1 MKVTINWLNEYVD
14 LSGLSAEEIAEALTM
29 AGLEVEVV
37 QPLGRELECI
47 VAGRV
52 LAVEKHPE
60 ADKLVLCQVDAGQGP
75 VTIVCGAP
83 NVRAGITVPVA
94 VPGVT
99 TPGGQK
105 IQVATIRKRT
115 SFGMLCS
122 ERELGLS
129 EDHSGIMIL
138 PEGTAPGRPLSRI
151 LGLEDTLLEVN
162 ITPNRGDCLSHL
174 GIARELAAIYD
185 RPLRLPA
192 VSLDR
197 EGLEIQ
203 GQTSVTLLEPDHCP
217 RYAARLIR
225 GVTVGPSPR
234 WLRQRLESV
243 GLRSISNIVDIT
255 NWVLLETGQPLHAF
269 DYDLLAENRIVVRTA
284 RPNEPFTTLDG
295 VPRVLSSDMLVIAD
309 GQKAVALAG
318 IMGGLDSEIRNETRN
333 VLLESAFF
341 DPVSI
346 RRTAKKLGLSTEAS
360 VRFER
365 GVDLDGILPAADRAA
380 RLMQELGGGTVVP
393 GVVDQYPRPVSSSP
407 ITLDVAQAGRF
418 LGIKISMD
426 QALDIGRRLGLPMV
440 RKDQDRIEVR
450 PPAFRRDLSRPVDLM
465 EELARLI
472 GYDRIPSTYPRG
484 ASTAAKEPPTLS
496 LRRRI
501 EEILTGLGFDQII
514 TYSFIAE
521 KWAAFFSPS
530 DAAPGKPPYLALSN
544 PLSEDQAVMR
554 TSLLPGLLS
563 TLKRNL
569 DQRNLNLR
577 IFEVGNVFYPAA
589 EPEQLP
595 RENTRLGVLW
605 SGKRYPE
612 SFHQKGEL
620 ADFYDLKGVVEGLLE
635 ALQVQG
641 ATLAPVNNRPG
652 YGPEQAVR
660 IVAPAGNLRE
670 IGEMGEIAP
679 AVRDLFGF
687 REGAYVLDLDLDQC
701 ARAIQETPTFKPWPR
716 YPEIARD
723 IALIL
728 DEPVTWKA
736 IQDEIHSLNQPL
748 IEALELFDLYRGK
761 PIPAGKKNLGI
772 RLHYRSA
779 EQTLTDEMVSPLHQ
793 QVVEHMINKFRATLP
808 GAK

>member
-1 MKVTINWLNEYVD
+1 MKVTLNWLNEFVD
-14 LSGLSAEEIAEALTM
+14 LSGLSAPEISEALTM
-29 AGLEVEVV
+29 AGLEVESV

-52 LAVEKHPE
+52 LEVEKHPE
-60 ADKLVLCQVDAGQGP
+60 ADKLVLCRVDAGQGP
-75 VTIVCGAP
+75 VTIICGAP

-99 TPGGQK
+99 TPAGQK

-138 PEGTAPGRPLSRI
+138 PEGVPPGRPLSRV

-192 VSLDR
+192 LSLDR
-197 EGLEIQ
+197 DGLEIQ
-203 GQTSVTLLEPDHCP
+203 GKTSVSLREPDHCP
-217 RYAARLIR
+217 RYAARLIL

-255 NWVLLETGQPLHAF
+255 NLVLLETGQPLHAF

-284 RPNEPFTTLDG
+284 QPNEPFTTLDG
-295 VPRVLSSDMLVIAD
+295 VPRILSSDMLVIAD

-318 IMGGLDSEIRNETRN
+318 IMGGLDSEISNETRN

-341 DPVSI
+341 NPVSI

-365 GVDLDGILPAADRAA
+365 GVDIEGILPAADRAA
-380 RLMQELGGGTVVP
+380 QLMRELGGGTVVP
-393 GVVDQYPRPVSSSP
+393 GVVDQYPRPLSIPP
-407 ITLDVAQAGRF
+407 ITLDVNQAGRF
-418 LGIKISMD
+418 LGIKITTD

-440 RKDQDRIEVR
+440 RKAEDRIEVR
-450 PPAFRRDLSRPVDLM
+450 PPAFRLDLTRPVDLM
-465 EELARLI
+465 EELARMI
-472 GYDRIPSTYPRG
+472 GYDRIPITYPRG

-496 LRRRI
+496 LRRRV

-521 KWAAFFSPS
+521 KWAAFFSPL
-530 DAAPGKPPYLALSN
+530 ATPGNTPYLALTH

-554 TSLLPGLLS
+554 TTLLPGLLA
-563 TLKRNL
+563 TLKKNL
-569 DQRNLNLR
+569 DQRNLNQR
-577 IFEVGNVFYPAA
+577 IFEVGQVFYPAA
-589 EPEQLP
+589 DSDQLP

-612 SFHQKGEL
+612 SFHQKGDP
-620 ADFYDLKGVVEGLLE
+620 ADFYDLKGVAEGLLE
-635 ALQVQG
+635 TLRVQG
-641 ATLAPVNNRPG
+641 ATLAPIQDRPW
-652 YGPEQAVR
+652 YRSEQAVQ
-660 IVAPAGNLRE
+660 IVAPEGVL
-670 IGEMGEIAP
+670 GEMGEIAP
-679 AVRDLFGF
+679 AVRDFFDF
-687 REGAYVLDLDLDQC
+687 RESAYVLDLDLDQC

-728 DEPVTWKA
+728 DEPITWRS
-736 IQDEIHSLNQPL
+736 IEDEIHSLNQPL
-748 IEALELFDLYRGK
+748 IEAIELFDLYRGK
-761 PIPAGKKNLGI
+761 PIPPGKKNLGI

-793 QVVEHMINKFRATLP
+793 QVVEHIMNKFRATLP

>member
-1 MKVTINWLNEYVD
+1 MKVTYNWLNEYVD
-14 LSGLSAEEIAEALTM
+14 LSGLSAGEIAEALTM
-29 AGLEVEVV
+29 AGLEVEIV
-37 QPLGRELECI
+37 QPLGRELEPI
-47 VAGRV
+47 LVGRV
-52 LAVEKHPE
+52 LEVEKHPE
-60 ADKLVLCQVDAGQGP
+60 ADKLTLCRVEVGQGP

-83 NVRAGITVPVA
+83 NVRAGISVPVA

-99 TPGGQK
+99 TPAGQT

-115 SFGMLCS
+115 SYGMLCS
-122 ERELGLS
+122 EKELGLS

-138 PEGTAPGRPLSRI
+138 PEGLTPGQPLSRV
-151 LGLEDTLLEVN
+151 LGLEDTLLDVN

-174 GIARELAAIYD
+174 GIAREIAAIFD
-185 RPLRLPA
+185 RPLQPPSS
-192 VSLDR
+192 SLSR
-197 EGLEIQ
+197 EGEEIQ
-203 GQTSVTLLEPDHCP
+203 RQTSVTLLAPEFCP
-217 RYAARLIR
+217 RYAARLIL

-243 GLRSISNIVDIT
+243 GLRSISNIVDVT
-255 NWVLLETGQPLHAF
+255 NFVLLEYGQPLHAF

-284 RPNEPFTTLDG
+284 QLNEPFTTLDG
-295 VPRVLSSDMLVIAD
+295 VPRILSPDMLVIAD

-341 DPVSI
+341 NPVSI
-346 RRTAKKLGLSTEAS
+346 RRTSKKLALSTEAS

-365 GVDLDGILPAADRAA
+365 GVDIEGILPAADRAA
-380 RLMQELGGGTVVP
+380 QLMRELGGGAVVP
-393 GVVDQYPRPVSSSP
+393 GVVDQYPRPVSNPP
-407 ITLDVAQAGRF
+407 ITLDVDQAGRF
-418 LGIKISMD
+418 LGINITTD

-440 RKDQDRIEVR
+440 RKERDRIEVR
-450 PPAFRRDLSRPVDLM
+450 PPAFRRDLTRPVDLM
-465 EELARLI
+465 EELARMI
-472 GYDRIPSTYPRG
+472 GYDRIPITYPRG
-484 ASTAAKEPPTLS
+484 ASTAAKEPPALS

-530 DAAPGKPPYLALSN
+530 GATPGNTPYVALSN
-544 PLSEDQAVMR
+544 PLSEDQTVMR

-577 IFEVGNVFYPAA
+577 IFEVGKVFYPVA
-589 EPEQLP
+589 EPGQLP

-612 SFHQKGEL
+612 SFHQKGDL
-620 ADFYDLKGVVEGLLE
+620 VDFYDLKGIAEGLLE
-635 ALQVQG
+635 VLRVQG
-641 ATLAPVNNRPG
+641 ATLAPVQNRPG
-652 YGPEQAVR
+652 YRPEQAVR
-660 IVAPAGNLRE
+660 IFSSIGLLGE
-670 IGEMGEIAP
+670 IGEVAP
-679 AVRDLFGF
+679 AVRDLFDF
-687 REGAYVLDLDLDQC
+687 RESAYVLDLDLDQC
-701 ARAIQETPTFKPWPR
+701 ARAIEETPTFKPWPR

-748 IEALELFDLYRGK
+748 IEAIELFDLYRGK

-772 RLHYRSA
+772 RLHYRSG
-779 EQTLTDEMVSPLHQ
+779 EQTLTDEVVSPLHQ
-793 QVVEHMINKFRATLP
+793 QVVEHIINKFQATLP

>member
-1 MKVTINWLNEYVD
+1 
-14 LSGLSAEEIAEALTM
+14 M

-37 QPLGRELECI
+37 QPLGRELEPI
-47 VAGRV
+47 LVGRV
-52 LAVEKHPE
+52 LEVEKHPE
-60 ADKLVLCQVDAGQGP
+60 ADKLILCRVDAGQGP

-83 NVRAGITVPVA
+83 NVRAGISVPVA

-99 TPGGQK
+99 TPAGQT

-115 SFGMLCS
+115 SYGMLCS
-122 ERELGLS
+122 EKELGLS

-138 PEGTAPGRPLSRI
+138 PEGLTPGQPLSRV

-185 RPLRLPA
+185 RPLRPP
-192 VSLDR
+192 SLSLSR
-197 EGLEIQ
+197 EGEEIQ
-203 GQTSVTLLEPDHCP
+203 RKTSVTLLAPEFCP
-217 RYAARLIR
+217 RYAARLIL

-243 GLRSISNIVDIT
+243 GLRSISNIVDVT
-255 NWVLLETGQPLHAF
+255 NFVLLEYGQPLHAF

-284 RPNEPFTTLDG
+284 RLDEPFTTLDG
-295 VPRVLSSDMLVIAD
+295 VPRILSPDMLVIAD

-341 DPVSI
+341 NPVSI
-346 RRTAKKLGLSTEAS
+346 RRTSKKLALSTEAS

-365 GVDLDGILPAADRAA
+365 GVDIEGILPAADRAA
-380 RLMQELGGGTVVP
+380 QLMRELGGGAVVP
-393 GVVDQYPRPVSSSP
+393 GVVDQYPRPVSNPP
-407 ITLDVAQAGRF
+407 ITLDVDQAGRF
-418 LGIKISMD
+418 LGIEITTD

-440 RKDQDRIEVR
+440 RKERDRIEVR
-450 PPAFRRDLSRPVDLM
+450 PPAFRRDLTRPVDLM
-465 EELARLI
+465 EELARMI
-472 GYDRIPSTYPRG
+472 GYDRIPITYPRG
-484 ASTAAKEPPTLS
+484 ASTAAKEPATLS

-530 DAAPGKPPYLALSN
+530 AAIPGNTPYLALSN
-544 PLSEDQAVMR
+544 PLSEDQTAMR

-577 IFEVGNVFYPAA
+577 IFEVGKVFYPVA
-589 EPEQLP
+589 EPGQLP

-612 SFHQKGEL
+612 SFHQKGDL
-620 ADFYDLKGVVEGLLE
+620 VDFYDLKGVAEGLLE
-635 ALQVQG
+635 VLRVQG
-641 ATLAPVNNRPG
+641 ATLAPVQNRPW
-652 YGPEQAVR
+652 YRPEQAVG
-660 IVAPAGNLRE
+660 IFSPVGLLGE
-670 IGEMGEIAP
+670 IGEIAP
-679 AVRDLFGF
+679 ASSGPF
-687 REGAYVLDLDLDQC
+687 
-701 ARAIQETPTFKPWPR
+701 
-716 YPEIARD
+716 
-723 IALIL
+723 
-728 DEPVTWKA
+728 
-736 IQDEIHSLNQPL
+736 
-748 IEALELFDLYRGK
+748 
-761 PIPAGKKNLGI
+761 
-772 RLHYRSA
+772 
-779 EQTLTDEMVSPLHQ
+779 
-793 QVVEHMINKFRATLP
+793 
-808 GAK
+808 

>member
-1 MKVTINWLNEYVD
+1 MKVTYNWLNQYVD
-14 LSGLSAEEIAEALTM
+14 LSGLSAGEIAEALTM

-37 QPLGRELECI
+37 QPLGRELEPI
-47 VAGRV
+47 LVGRV
-52 LAVEKHPE
+52 LEVEKHPE
-60 ADKLVLCQVDAGQGP
+60 ADKLVLCRVDTGQGP

-83 NVRAGITVPVA
+83 NVRAGISVPVA

-99 TPGGQK
+99 TPAGQT

-115 SFGMLCS
+115 SYGMLCS
-122 ERELGLS
+122 EKELGLS

-138 PEGTAPGRPLSRI
+138 PEGLTPGQPLSRV

-174 GIARELAAIYD
+174 GIAREIAAIYD
-185 RPLRLPA
+185 RPLRPP
-192 VSLDR
+192 SLSLSR
-197 EGLEIQ
+197 EGEEIQ
-203 GQTSVTLLEPDHCP
+203 RQTSVTLLAPDFCP
-217 RYAARLIR
+217 RYAARLIL

-243 GLRSISNIVDIT
+243 GLRSISNIVDVT
-255 NWVLLETGQPLHAF
+255 NFVLLEYGQPLHAF

-284 RPNEPFTTLDG
+284 RLNEPFTTLDG
-295 VPRVLSSDMLVIAD
+295 VPRILSPDMLVIAD

-341 DPVSI
+341 NPVSI
-346 RRTAKKLGLSTEAS
+346 RRTSKKLALSTEAS

-365 GVDLDGILPAADRAA
+365 GVDIEGILPAADRAA
-380 RLMQELGGGTVVP
+380 QLMMELGGGAVVP
-393 GVVDQYPRPVSSSP
+393 GVVDQYPRPVSNPP
-407 ITLDVAQAGRF
+407 IILDVDQAGRF
-418 LGIKISMD
+418 LGIKITTD

-440 RKDQDRIEVR
+440 RKERDRIEVR
-450 PPAFRRDLSRPVDLM
+450 PPAFRRDLTRPVDLM
-465 EELARLI
+465 EELARMI
-472 GYDRIPSTYPRG
+472 GYDRIPITYPRG

-521 KWAAFFSPS
+521 KWAAFFSP
-530 DAAPGKPPYLALSN
+530 AVATLGNTPYVALSN
-544 PLSEDQAVMR
+544 PLSEDQTVMR

-577 IFEVGNVFYPAA
+577 IFEVGQVFHPVA
-589 EPEQLP
+589 EPDQLP

-612 SFHQKGEL
+612 SFHQKGDL
-620 ADFYDLKGVVEGLLE
+620 VDFYDLKGIAEGLLE
-635 ALQVQG
+635 MLRVQG
-641 ATLAPVNNRPG
+641 ATLAPVQNRPW
-652 YGPEQAVR
+652 YRPEQAVG
-660 IVAPAGNLRE
+660 IVSPFGLLGE
-670 IGEMGEIAP
+670 IGEIAP
-679 AVRDLFGF
+679 GVRDLFDF
-687 REGAYVLDLDLDQC
+687 RESAYVLDLDLDHC
-701 ARAIQETPTFKPWPR
+701 ARAIQETPTFRPWPR

-728 DEPVTWKA
+728 DEPITWKA

-748 IEALELFDLYRGK
+748 IEAVELFDLYRGK

-772 RLHYRSA
+772 RLHYRSG
-779 EQTLTDEMVSPLHQ
+779 EQTLTDEVVFPLHQ
-793 QVVEHMINKFRATLP
+793 QVVKHIMNKFQATLP
-808 GAK
+808 GAR

>member
-14 LSGLSAEEIAEALTM
+14 LSGLSAPEIAESLTM

-37 QPLGRELECI
+37 QPLGRELESI
-47 VAGRV
+47 VSGRI
-52 LAVEKHPE
+52 LSVEKHPE
-60 ADKLVLCQVDAGQGP
+60 ADKLVLCEVDAGQGP

-83 NVRAGITVPVA
+83 NVRSGIMVPVA
-94 VPGVT
+94 VPGVI
-99 TPGGQK
+99 TPAGQK

-138 PEGTAPGRPLSRI
+138 SEEVSPGRPLSQI

-174 GIARELAAIYD
+174 GIARELSAIYD

-192 VSLDR
+192 LTLDR
-197 EGLEIQ
+197 EGTAIQ

-217 RYAARLIR
+217 RYAARLIL

-255 NWVLLETGQPLHAF
+255 NFVLLESGQPLHAF

-284 RPNEPFTTLDG
+284 RPNESFTTLDG
-295 VPRVLSSDMLVIAD
+295 VPRILSSEMLVIAD

-318 IMGGLDSEIRNETRN
+318 IMGGLDSEITNETRN

-341 DPVSI
+341 NPVSI

-365 GVDLDGILPAADRAA
+365 GVDLEGILPAADRAA
-380 RLMQELGGGTVVP
+380 QLMQELGGGTVVP
-393 GVVDQYPRPVSSSP
+393 GVVDQYPRPASSPP
-407 ITLDVAQAGRF
+407 ITLDVDRAGRF
-418 LGIKISMD
+418 LGIKITTD

-440 RKDQDRIEVR
+440 RKDRDRIEVR
-450 PPAFRRDLSRPVDLM
+450 PPSFRRDLTRPVDLM
-465 EELARLI
+465 EELARMI
-472 GYDRIPSTYPRG
+472 GYDRIPITYPRG
-484 ASTAAKEPPTLS
+484 ASTAAKELPSLS

-514 TYSFIAE
+514 TYSFIVE
-521 KWAAFFSPS
+521 KWAAFFTPASVTPE
-530 DAAPGKPPYLALSN
+530 KLPYLALSN

-563 TLKRNL
+563 TLKKNL

-577 IFEVGNVFYPAA
+577 IFEVGKVFYPSGDSDR
-589 EPEQLP
+589 LP
-595 RENTRLGVLW
+595 RENARLGVLW

-612 SFHQKGEL
+612 SFHHKGDL
-620 ADFYDLKGVVEGLLE
+620 ADFYDLKGVAEGLLDT
-635 ALQVQG
+635 LRVQG
-641 ATLAPVNNRPG
+641 ATLSSIQNRPW
-652 YGPEQAVR
+652 YRPEQAVR
-660 IVAPAGNLRE
+660 ILSSSGAL
-670 IGEMGEIAP
+670 GEMGEIAP

-687 REGAYVLDLDLDQC
+687 RESAFALDLDLDEC
-701 ARAIQETPTFKPWPR
+701 ARAILETPTFKPWPR

-748 IEALELFDLYRGK
+748 IEAIELFDLYRGK

-779 EQTLTDEMVSPLHQ
+779 EQTLTDEMISPLHQ
-793 QVVEHMINKFRATLP
+793 QVVEHIMGKFQATLP

>member
-14 LSGLSAEEIAEALTM
+14 LSGLSAPEIAEALTM

-37 QPLGRELECI
+37 QPLGRELESI

-94 VPGVT
+94 IPGVT
-99 TPGGQK
+99 TPAGQK

-138 PEGTAPGRPLSRI
+138 PEGVPPGRPLSRV

-174 GIARELAAIYD
+174 GLARELSAIYD
-185 RPLRLPA
+185 RPLRLPT

-197 EGLEIQ
+197 EGMEIQ
-203 GQTSVTLLEPDHCP
+203 GQTSVTLLEPEHCP
-217 RYAARLIR
+217 RYAARLIL

-255 NWVLLETGQPLHAF
+255 NFVLLETGQPLHAF

-295 VPRVLSSDMLVIAD
+295 VPRILSPDMLVIAD

-341 DPVSI
+341 NPVSI

-365 GVDLDGILPAADRAA
+365 GVDIEGILPAADRAA
-380 RLMQELGGGTVVP
+380 QLMQEFGGGTVVA
-393 GVVDQYPRPVSSSP
+393 GVVDQYPRPRSSPP

-418 LGIKISMD
+418 LGVKVTTD

-440 RKDQDRIEVR
+440 RKGGDRIEVQ
-450 PPAFRRDLSRPVDLM
+450 PPSFRRDLTRPVDLT
-465 EELARLI
+465 EELARMI
-472 GYDRIPSTYPRG
+472 GYDQIPISYPRG
-484 ASTAAKEPPTLS
+484 ASTAAKEPQS
-496 LRRRI
+496 LV
-501 EEILTGLGFDQII
+501 L
-514 TYSFIAE
+514 
-521 KWAAFFSPS
+521 AA
-530 DAAPGKPPYLALSN
+530 AHRGN
-544 PLSEDQAVMR
+544 PD
-554 TSLLPGLLS
+554 
-563 TLKRNL
+563 
-569 DQRNLNLR
+569 
-577 IFEVGNVFYPAA
+577 
-589 EPEQLP
+589 
-595 RENTRLGVLW
+595 
-605 SGKRYPE
+605 
-612 SFHQKGEL
+612 
-620 ADFYDLKGVVEGLLE
+620 
-635 ALQVQG
+635 
-641 ATLAPVNNRPG
+641 RPG
-652 YGPEQAVR
+652 
-660 IVAPAGNLRE
+660 
-670 IGEMGEIAP
+670 
-679 AVRDLFGF
+679 F
-687 REGAYVLDLDLDQC
+687 
-701 ARAIQETPTFKPWPR
+701 
-716 YPEIARD
+716 
-723 IALIL
+723 
-728 DEPVTWKA
+728 
-736 IQDEIHSLNQPL
+736 
-748 IEALELFDLYRGK
+748 
-761 PIPAGKKNLGI
+761 
-772 RLHYRSA
+772 
-779 EQTLTDEMVSPLHQ
+779 
-793 QVVEHMINKFRATLP
+793 
-808 GAK
+808 

>member
-14 LSGLSAEEIAEALTM
+14 LSGLSAPEIAEALTM

-37 QPLGRELECI
+37 QPLGRELERI

-52 LAVEKHPE
+52 LDVEKHPE
-60 ADKLVLCQVDAGQGP
+60 ADKLVLCRVDAGQGP

-99 TPGGQK
+99 TPAGQK

-138 PEGTAPGRPLSRI
+138 PEGVPPGQPLSRV

-192 VSLDR
+192 LSLDR

-203 GQTSVTLLEPDHCP
+203 GKTSVTLLEPEHCP
-217 RYAARLIR
+217 RYAARLIL

-255 NWVLLETGQPLHAF
+255 NFVLLEYGQPLHAF

-295 VPRVLSSDMLVIAD
+295 VPRILSPDMLVIAD

-341 DPVSI
+341 NPVSI

-365 GVDLDGILPAADRAA
+365 GVDIEGILPAADRAA
-380 RLMQELGGGTVVP
+380 QLMRELGGGAVVP
-393 GVVDQYPRPVSSSP
+393 GVVDQYPRPLSSPP
-407 ITLDVAQAGRF
+407 ITLDVDQAGRF
-418 LGIKISMD
+418 LGIEITTD

-440 RKDQDRIEVR
+440 RKERGPDRSAASRLSAGPDPSGGPDGRAGPDDRLRSDSHHLPPGRFHRRQGTADPFLAAPDRGNPDRPGVR
-450 PPAFRRDLSRPVDLM
+450 PDYHLQFHSRKMGGFLFPVGRHPGKYSLFSPQQSPVGRPDGHANFPA
-465 EELARLI
+465 ARL
-472 GYDRIPSTYPRG
+472 TVH
-484 ASTAAKEPPTLS
+484 L
-496 LRRRI
+496 
-501 EEILTGLGFDQII
+501 
-514 TYSFIAE
+514 E
-521 KWAAFFSPS
+521 KKS
-530 DAAPGKPPYLALSN
+530 G
-544 PLSEDQAVMR
+544 
-554 TSLLPGLLS
+554 
-563 TLKRNL
+563 
-569 DQRNLNLR
+569 
-577 IFEVGNVFYPAA
+577 PAQ
-589 EPEQLP
+589 PQP
-595 RENTRLGVLW
+595 
-605 SGKRYPE
+605 
-612 SFHQKGEL
+612 
-620 ADFYDLKGVVEGLLE
+620 ADF
-635 ALQVQG
+635 
-641 ATLAPVNNRPG
+641 
-652 YGPEQAVR
+652 
-660 IVAPAGNLRE
+660 
-670 IGEMGEIAP
+670 
-679 AVRDLFGF
+679 
-687 REGAYVLDLDLDQC
+687 
-701 ARAIQETPTFKPWPR
+701 
-716 YPEIARD
+716 
-723 IALIL
+723 
-728 DEPVTWKA
+728 
-736 IQDEIHSLNQPL
+736 
-748 IEALELFDLYRGK
+748 
-761 PIPAGKKNLGI
+761 
-772 RLHYRSA
+772 
-779 EQTLTDEMVSPLHQ
+779 
-793 QVVEHMINKFRATLP
+793 
-808 GAK
+808 

>member
-14 LSGLSAEEIAEALTM
+14 LSGLSVEEIAEALTM
-29 AGLEVEVV
+29 VGLEVEAV
-37 QPLGRELECI
+37 QPLGRELESI

-83 NVRAGITVPVA
+83 NVHAGMTVPVA
-94 VPGVT
+94 IPGVI
-99 TPGGQK
+99 TPSGQK

-138 PEGTAPGRPLSRI
+138 PEGVPPGRPLSRV

-174 GIARELAAIYD
+174 GIARELSAIYD

-192 VSLDR
+192 LSLDR
-197 EGLEIQ
+197 EGMEIQ
-203 GQTSVTLLEPDHCP
+203 GKTSVTLLEPEHCP
-217 RYAARLIR
+217 RYAARLIL

-255 NWVLLETGQPLHAF
+255 NFVLLEYGQPLHAF
-269 DYDLLAENRIVVRTA
+269 DYDLLVENRIVVRTA
-284 RPNEPFTTLDG
+284 QPNEPFTTLDG
-295 VPRVLSSDMLVIAD
+295 VPRVLSPDMLVIAD

-318 IMGGLDSEIRNETRN
+318 IMGGLDSEIRKETRN

-341 DPVSI
+341 NPVSI

-365 GVDLDGILPAADRAA
+365 GVDIEGILPAADRAA
-380 RLMQELGGGTVVP
+380 QLMRECGGGTVVP
-393 GVVDQYPRPVSSSP
+393 GVVDQYPRPVSSPP
-407 ITLDVAQAGRF
+407 ITLDVDQAGRF
-418 LGIKISMD
+418 LGIKITPD
-426 QALDIGRRLGLPMV
+426 QALDIGRRLGLPMI
-440 RKDQDRIEVR
+440 RKDRDRIEVR
-450 PPAFRRDLSRPVDLM
+450 PPAFRRDLTRPVDLT
-465 EELARLI
+465 EELARMI
-472 GYDRIPSTYPRG
+472 GYDQIPITYPRG

-530 DAAPGKPPYLALSN
+530 AATPGNTPYIALSN

-554 TSLLPGLLS
+554 TSLLPGLLT

-577 IFEVGNVFYPAA
+577 IFEVGKVFYPAGVSTS
-589 EPEQLP
+589 PLP

-612 SFHQKGEL
+612 SFHQKGDL
-620 ADFYDLKGVVEGLLE
+620 VDFYDLKGVAEDLLE
-635 ALQVQG
+635 TLQVQG
-641 ATLAPVNNRPG
+641 ATLAPDENGTAYRPG
-652 YGPEQAVR
+652 QAVR
-660 IVAPAGNLRE
+660 IFSTAGLL
-670 IGEMGEIAP
+670 GEMGEIAP
-679 AVRDLFGF
+679 TVRDLFDF
-687 REGAYVLDLDLDQC
+687 RESAYLLDLDLDQC

-736 IQDEIHSLNQPL
+736 IQDEIYSLNQPL

-761 PIPAGKKNLGI
+761 PIPEGKKNLGI

-779 EQTLTDEMVSPLHQ
+779 EQTLTDEMVSPVHQ
-793 QVVEHMINKFRATLP
+793 QVVEHVMKKFQATLP

>member
-14 LSGLSAEEIAEALTM
+14 LSGLSAAEIAEALTM

-37 QPLGRELECI
+37 QPLGRELESI

-94 VPGVT
+94 IPGVT

-115 SFGMLCS
+115 SYGMLCS

-138 PEGTAPGRPLSRI
+138 PEGIAPGRPLSRI

-185 RPLRLPA
+185 RPLRPPA
-192 VSLDR
+192 VSLER

-203 GQTSVTLLEPDHCP
+203 GKTSVTLLEPEHCP
-217 RYAARLIR
+217 RYAARLIL

-255 NWVLLETGQPLHAF
+255 NFVLLESGQPLHAF

-284 RPNEPFTTLDG
+284 QINEPFTTLDG
-295 VPRVLSSDMLVIAD
+295 VPRILSSDMLVIAD

-318 IMGGLDSEIRNETRN
+318 IMGGLDSEITNETRN

-341 DPVSI
+341 NPVSI

-365 GVDLDGILPAADRAA
+365 GVDIEGVLSAADRAA
-380 RLMQELGGGTVVP
+380 QLMGELGGGAIVP
-393 GVVDQYPRPVSSSP
+393 GVVDQYPRPASSPP
-407 ITLDVAQAGRF
+407 ITLDVDQAGRF
-418 LGIKISMD
+418 LGIEITTE

-440 RKDQDRIEVR
+440 RKERDRIEVR
-450 PPAFRRDLSRPVDLM
+450 PPAFRPDLSRPVDLM

-472 GYDRIPSTYPRG
+472 GYDRIPITYPRG

-530 DAAPGKPPYLALSN
+530 AAAPGNPYLSLSN

-577 IFEVGNVFYPAA
+577 IFEVGKVFYPAA
-589 EPEQLP
+589 ESEQLP

-605 SGKRYPE
+605 AGKRYPE
-612 SFHQKGEL
+612 SFHRKGDL

-635 ALQVQG
+635 TLQVQG
-641 ATLAPVNNRPG
+641 ATLVPVQNRPG
-652 YGPEQAVR
+652 YRPEQAVR
-660 IVAPAGNLRE
+660 IVSPAGLL
-670 IGEMGEIAP
+670 GEMGEIVP

-701 ARAIQETPTFKPWPR
+701 ARVIQETPTFKPWPR

-728 DEPVTWKA
+728 DESVTWKA

-779 EQTLTDEMVSPLHQ
+779 EQTLTDELVSPLHQ
-793 QVVEHMINKFRATLP
+793 QVVEHIINKFQASLP
-808 GAK
+808 GTK